1 MANKRGRV
9 VGSLIRDNVVELLYF
24 MEKSHAYEIAKTYK
38 KVFGPIS
45 IRSVYYNLKKGQ
57 ELGIFE
63 VKEIQKVEGNFS
75 WGSTA
80 QRICYGLT
88 DKAEPKINL
97 KLKDIITKARSN

>member
-9 VGSLIRDNVVELLYF
+9 VGSVIRDNIIELLYC
-24 MEKSHAYEIAKTYK
+24 MEKSHAYELAKTYK

-45 IRSVYYNLKKGQ
+45 IRSVYYNLKKGL
-57 ELGIFE
+57 EIGVFE

-75 WGSTA
+75 WGTTA

-88 DKAEPKINL
+88 NKAAPKADP
-97 KLKDIITKARSN
+97 KLKDILNKLNN